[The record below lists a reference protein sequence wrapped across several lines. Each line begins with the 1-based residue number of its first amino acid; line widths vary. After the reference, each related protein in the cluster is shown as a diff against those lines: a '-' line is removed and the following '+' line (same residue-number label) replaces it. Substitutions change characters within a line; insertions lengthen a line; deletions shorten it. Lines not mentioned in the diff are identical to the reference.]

1 MNINI
6 NNVVKNYKNNIIE
19 RVLYIDISE
28 NTIIL
33 INIDDNKWNYSID
46 YSVFIKSLEDKERE
60 VIDYI
65 SNNSIISEISISKL
79 EKEKRDRAYEIVC
92 EFYKYNKEPDIFN
105 KKIRNKNID
114 TICKKFNVSRSTVE
128 GYLKRYWKTHAF

>member
-6 NNVVKNYKNNIIE
+6 NNVVKNYKTNTME

-28 NTIIL
+28 NAIIL
-33 INIDDNKWNYSID
+33 INIDDNQWNYSID

-65 SNNSIISEISISKL
+65 SSNSIISEIGISKL
-79 EKEKRDRAYEIVC
+79 EKDKRDE
-92 EFYKYNKEPDIFN
+92 ELMK
-105 KKIRNKNID
+105 
-114 TICKKFNVSRSTVE
+114 
-128 GYLKRYWKTHAF
+128 